1 MIDGK
6 VFAGFRE
13 VRLFINDSVWCR
25 LLLLGLENFWLG
37 SVQGTTATTLLEI
50 QPPPFFPSP
59 LIVAT
64 TCSCKDLA
72 QGGCGRFQPI
82 NMPTNIQN
90 SVAMILSR
98 AACCVELSSDYGSFG
113 PGWGL
118 SLPLSKMALCRG
130 INPK

>member
-6 VFAGFRE
+6 VFAGFWE
-13 VRLFINDSVWCR
+13 VRLFMNDSVWCR
-25 LLLLGLENFWLG
+25 LLQLGLEKFWFG
-37 SVQGTTATTLLEI
+37 SVQGSTATASLEL
-50 QPPPFFPSP
+50 QPPDFFPSP

-64 TCSCKDLA
+64 TCPCKDLA

-98 AACCVELSSDYGSFG
+98 AARCLELGSDYGSFG

-118 SLPLSKMALCRG
+118 SLPLNKIALCRG